1 MEESLS
7 WPAKLARRNINILNI
22 DEKRW
27 FFEFMY
33 HPYNGQTKW
42 CKTFINIDSQASEAE
57 VASDLIVVVNKLR
70 RELER

>member
-33 HPYNGQTKW
+33 HPYAGSTKW
-42 CKTFINIDSQASEAE
+42 CKTFINIDPQASEAE